1 MENGPESDAD
11 SGLHNHDGHS
21 PFPSLQVAYPMR
33 KTRLIGIVDDDAS
46 VREAISS
53 LLRSAGFASAQFASG
68 EAFLSSDRLQD
79 VECLILDL
87 LMPGLS
93 GLEVQER
100 LAGMNWRPPI
110 IFATA
115 HVDEGIGSPAFS
127 GAAAVL
133 QKPFSHET
141 LIDAIRSCLRSG
153 PRPSKPKR
161 SSE

>member
-1 MENGPESDAD
+1 MG
-11 SGLHNHDGHS
+11 
-21 PFPSLQVAYPMR
+21 

-87 LMPGLS
+87 GMPGLS

-100 LAGMNWRPPI
+100 LAGMQWGAPI

-115 HVDEGIGSPAFS
+115 HVDEGIGDPAFS

-133 QKPFSHET
+133 QKPFSGET
-141 LIDAIRSCLRSG
+141 LIDAICSCLKPG
-153 PRPSKPKR
+153 PRPPKTVG
-161 SSE
+161 SSG